1 MIGEA
6 AFGDN
11 AESGRTAAAD
21 TDAGEGARPIACL
34 VLGRQGM

>member
-21 TDAGEGARPIACL
+21 TDAGEARA
-34 VLGRQGM
+34 R